1 MGKSCS
7 QDLRFEREEEGK
19 SSVLNTFYPSSRTPL
34 QALCG
39 IPLKSYLTAREMQP
53 CHMIFLWYFWHDL
66 RIPEQQWSWQ
76 FRFKQCLHQLSD
88 AIIPIHVCSAAPSL
102 PHISQSIL
110 NSLVIETNDFAQT

>member
-19 SSVLNTFYPSSRTPL
+19 SSVLSTFYPSSLAPL

-39 IPLKSYLTAREMQP
+39 IPLKSYLTALEMQH
-53 CHMIFLWYFWHDL
+53 CYMIFLWYLWHDL
-66 RIPEQQWSWQ
+66 RLPKQRWSWQ
-76 FRFKQCLHQLSD
+76 FRFELCLHQLSD
-88 AIIPIHVCSAAPSL
+88 AVIPIRVCSVAPSL
-102 PHISQSIL
+102 PHTSKPIL